1 MSLKLNIFDV
11 FLSENPKTVDQTEIL
26 VLDYAPTSQ
35 LFFFD
40 VKMVAT
46 IFFSFIRY
54 LRISVVQPNF
64 W

>member
-1 MSLKLNIFDV
+1 MSVKLNIFDV

-35 LFFFD
+35 LFFLD

-46 IFFSFIRY
+46 IFLVS
-54 LRISVVQPNF
+54 
-64 W
+64 